1 MHRHFHD
8 LVSIYS
14 VYVLLSGVAGCASE
28 SNTVGARYESCAEQ
42 VADKDLQVSSLG
54 CFTPK
59 SRYILEGIIREE
71 ATSRRML
78 KALVSYQDLL
88 KYTEVMGPAEISGS
102 TALLRVRK
110 GRQVF
115 TVVLERD
122 SGDGEWRIDATELPQ
137 FWQKLHRASRGG

>member
-1 MHRHFHD
+1 
-8 LVSIYS
+8 
-14 VYVLLSGVAGCASE
+14 
-28 SNTVGARYESCAEQ
+28 
-42 VADKDLQVSSLG
+42 
-54 CFTPK
+54 
-59 SRYILEGIIREE
+59 
-71 ATSRRML
+71 ML